1 MEVSLIFTYMCKS
14 IYRTDFVLEKQ
25 QEILQTDYTNL
36 KYIQQQL
43 EEALEELKE
52 PYSIRVKRNM

>member
-1 MEVSLIFTYMCKS
+1 MEVSIILSHINKLYLIS
-14 IYRTDFVLEKQ
+14 SLEKQ

-36 KYIQQQL
+36 KYIQKQL

-52 PYSIRVKRNM
+52 PYSIRVKRNMW

>member
-1 MEVSLIFTYMCKS
+1 MEVSIILSHINKLYLIS
-14 IYRTDFVLEKQ
+14 SLEKQ

-36 KYIQQQL
+36 KYIQKQL